1 MIGEYTEYFP
11 IKILAEIKGE
21 KVMETPMQVLIP
33 NNLENLQLPSPELL
47 TYYRNLEDRV
57 IWIDYGVDESI
68 LEVSKLIM
76 YFNKEDKDVPV
87 EQRKP
92 IKLLLYS
99 YGGDGQACFSLL
111 DVITLSKTPIYTF
124 NMGVAMSAGL
134 LILLAGHKRFCLKT
148 STALAHSGSG
158 GASGTFEQTEAQ
170 MKDYKRFVDTM
181 RNYIIERTNIDTKT
195 WNKYKSKEWYLYS
208 EDQIKYHVVDKIIDD
223 IDEIL

>member
-1 MIGEYTEYFP
+1 
-11 IKILAEIKGE
+11 
-21 KVMETPMQVLIP
+21 MELPMQVIIP
-33 NNLENLQLPSPELL
+33 NNLDNLQLPSPELL

-57 IWIDYGVDESI
+57 IWIDYSVDETI

-76 YFNKEDKDVPV
+76 RFNKEDKDIPV
-87 EQRKP
+87 EQRRP

-111 DVITLSKTPIYTF
+111 DIIALSKTPVWCV

-158 GASGTFEQTEAQ
+158 GTSGSYESTEAQ
-170 MKDYKRFVDTM
+170 MKDYKHFVQTM
-181 RNYIIERTNIDTKT
+181 RDYIIERTKIDQKLM
-195 WNKYKSKEWYLYS
+195 NKKKSQEWYIYAP
-208 EDQIKYHVVDKIIDD
+208 EQIELGIVDKIIDD
-223 IDEIL
+223 LDELL

>member
-1 MIGEYTEYFP
+1 
-11 IKILAEIKGE
+11 
-21 KVMETPMQVLIP
+21 METPMQVLIP

-57 IWIDYGVDESI
+57 IWIDYGVDESV

-111 DVITLSKTPIYTF
+111 DVIALSKTPVYTV

-181 RNYIIERTNIDTKT
+181 RNYIVERTNIDTKT
-195 WNKYKSKEWYLYS
+195 LNKYKSKEWYLYA
-208 EDQIKYHVVDKIIDD
+208 EDQIKYHVVDKIVDD

>member
-1 MIGEYTEYFP
+1 MEELMT
-11 IKILAEIKGE
+11 LA
-21 KVMETPMQVLIP
+21 IP
-33 NNLENLQLPSPELL
+33 QNLENLQLPNPELL
-47 TYYRNLEDRV
+47 TYYRDLEDRT

-76 YFNKEDKDVPV
+76 HFNKRDKGIPV
-87 EQRKP
+87 KERKP

-111 DVITLSKTPIYTF
+111 DVISLSKTPVWTV

-134 LILLAGHKRFCLKT
+134 LILLGGHKRFCLKN

-170 MKDYKRFVDTM
+170 MKDYKRFVETM
-181 RNYIIERTNIDTKT
+181 RNYIIERTNIDTRT
-195 WNKYKSKEWYLYS
+195 LNKYKSKEWYLYAD
-208 EDQIKYHVVDKIIDD
+208 EQVKYHVVDKIIDD

>member
-1 MIGEYTEYFP
+1 MEELL
-11 IKILAEIKGE
+11 KIA
-21 KVMETPMQVLIP
+21 IP
-33 NNLENLQLPSPELL
+33 QELENLQLPSPELL

-57 IWIDYGVDESI
+57 IWIDYGVDETI

-76 YFNKEDKDVPV
+76 YFNKLDKDIPV

-111 DVITLSKTPIYTF
+111 DIIALSKTPVWTI

-134 LILLAGHKRFCLKT
+134 LILLAGHKRFCLEK

-158 GASGTFEQTEAQ
+158 GACGTFEQTEAQ
-170 MKDYKRFVDTM
+170 MKDYQRFVKTM
-181 RNYIIERTNIDTKT
+181 RDYIIERTNIDQKT
-195 WNKYKSKEWYLYS
+195 LNKYKTKEWYLYS
-208 EDQIKYHVVDKIIDD
+208 EDQVNYHIVDKIVED
-223 IDEIL
+223 ITEIL

>member
-1 MIGEYTEYFP
+1 MDELMKIMIP
-11 IKILAEIKGE
+11 
-21 KVMETPMQVLIP
+21 Q
-33 NNLENLQLPSPELL
+33 NLENMQLPSPELL

-76 YFNKEDKDVPV
+76 YFNRLDKNISV
-87 EQRKP
+87 EERKP

-99 YGGDGQACFSLL
+99 YGGDGQVCFSLL
-111 DVITLSKTPIYTF
+111 DIIALSKTPVWTI

-134 LILLAGHKRFCLKT
+134 LILLAGHKRFCLKN

-195 WNKYKSKEWYLYS
+195 FNKHKNKEWYIYS
-208 EDQIKYHVVDKIIDD
+208 EEQIQYGVCHQIVED

>member
-1 MIGEYTEYFP
+1 MDELM
-11 IKILAEIKGE
+11 K
-21 KVMETPMQVLIP
+21 VLIP
-33 NNLENLQLPSPELL
+33 EGLENLQLPSPELL

-57 IWIDYGVDESI
+57 IWIDYGVDETI

-76 YFNKEDKDVPV
+76 YFNKLDKDIPT
-87 EQRKP
+87 EERKP

-111 DVITLSKTPIYTF
+111 DVIALSKTPVWCI

-134 LILLAGHKRFCLKT
+134 LILLAGHKRFCLKN

-170 MKDYKRFVDTM
+170 MKDYKRFVETM
-181 RNYIIERTNIDTKT
+181 RSYIIERTNIDTKT
-195 WNKYKSKEWYLYS
+195 LNKYKNKEWYLYS
-208 EDQIKYHVVDKIIDD
+208 DDQVKHHIVDKIVED
-223 IDEIL
+223 ITEIL

>member
-1 MIGEYTEYFP
+1 MDELMKLMIPE
-11 IKILAEIKGE
+11 
-21 KVMETPMQVLIP
+21 
-33 NNLENLQLPSPELL
+33 NLENMQLPSPELL

-76 YFNKEDKDVPV
+76 YFNRLDKDVPV

-111 DVITLSKTPIYTF
+111 DIIALSKTPVWTI

-134 LILLAGHKRFCLKT
+134 LILLAGHKRFCLKN

-158 GASGTFEQTEAQ
+158 GTSGSFEQTEAQ

-195 WNKYKSKEWYLYS
+195 FNKYKSKEWYLYS
-208 EDQIKYHVVDKIIDD
+208 EDQIKFGIVNKILDD

>member
-1 MIGEYTEYFP
+1 MDE
-11 IKILAEIKGE
+11 L
-21 KVMETPMQVLIP
+21 MNVLIP
-33 NNLENLQLPSPELL
+33 NQLENLQLPSPELL

-76 YFNKEDKDVPV
+76 HFNKEDKGIPV
-87 EQRKP
+87 EERKP

-111 DVITLSKTPIYTF
+111 DIIGISKTPVYTY

-134 LILLAGHKRFCLKT
+134 LILLAGHKRFCLKN

-158 GASGTFEQTEAQ
+158 GACGTYEQTEAQ
-170 MKDYKRFVDTM
+170 MKDYQRFVQTM
-181 RNYIIERTNIDTKT
+181 RDYILERTNIDTKT
-195 WNKYKSKEWYLYS
+195 FNKYKNKEWYLYS
-208 EDQIKYHVVDKIIDD
+208 EDQVKYHVVDKIVDD
-223 IDEIL
+223 ILEIL

>member
-1 MIGEYTEYFP
+1 
-11 IKILAEIKGE
+11 
-21 KVMETPMQVLIP
+21 MELPMHLVIP
-33 NNLENLQLPSPELL
+33 QNLETLQLPSPELL

-57 IWIDYGVDESI
+57 IWIDYGVDETI

-76 YFNKEDKDVPV
+76 QFNKEDRDIPV

-111 DVITLSKTPIYTF
+111 DIIALSKTPVWTV

-134 LILLAGHKRFCLKT
+134 LILLAGHQRFCLKN

-195 WNKYKSKEWYLYS
+195 LNKYKSKEWYLYS
-208 EDQIKYHVVDKIIDD
+208 EDQIKYRVVDKIIDD

>member
-1 MIGEYTEYFP
+1 MEELMT
-11 IKILAEIKGE
+11 LA
-21 KVMETPMQVLIP
+21 IP
-33 NNLENLQLPSPELL
+33 QNLENLQLPNPELL
-47 TYYRNLEDRV
+47 TYYRDLEDRT

-76 YFNKEDKDVPV
+76 YFNKLDKGIPA
-87 EQRKP
+87 EERKP

-111 DVITLSKTPIYTF
+111 DVISLSKTPVYTV

-134 LILLAGHKRFCLKT
+134 LILLGGHKRFCLKN

-170 MKDYKRFVDTM
+170 MKDYKRFVETM
-181 RNYIIERTNIDTKT
+181 RNYILERTNIDTRT
-195 WNKYKSKEWYLYS
+195 LNKYKSKEWYLYA
-208 EDQIKYHVVDKIIDD
+208 EEQAKYHVVDKIIDD

>member
-1 MIGEYTEYFP
+1 MEELMKIMIP
-11 IKILAEIKGE
+11 
-21 KVMETPMQVLIP
+21 QD
-33 NNLENLQLPSPELL
+33 LENMQLPSPELL

-57 IWIDYGVDESI
+57 IWIDYGVDETI

-76 YFNKEDKDVPV
+76 YFNKLDKDIPI
-87 EQRKP
+87 EERKP

-111 DVITLSKTPIYTF
+111 DIIALSKTPVWCI

-134 LILLAGHKRFCLKT
+134 LILLAGHKRFCLKH

-158 GASGTFEQTEAQ
+158 GTSGTYESTEAQ
-170 MKDYKRFVDTM
+170 MKDYKRFVQTM
-181 RNYIIERTNIDTKT
+181 RDYIIERTKIDSKLM
-195 WNKYKSKEWYLYS
+195 NKKKSQEWYIYANEQVDLG
-208 EDQIKYHVVDKIIDD
+208 IVDKIIDN

>member
-1 MIGEYTEYFP
+1 MDEMMKIMIP
-11 IKILAEIKGE
+11 
-21 KVMETPMQVLIP
+21 Q
-33 NNLENLQLPSPELL
+33 NLENMQLPSPELL

-57 IWIDYGVDESI
+57 IWIDYGVDETI

-76 YFNKEDKDVPV
+76 YFNKLDKDIPI
-87 EQRKP
+87 EERKP

-111 DVITLSKTPIYTF
+111 DVIALSKTPVHTI

-134 LILLAGHKRFCLKT
+134 LILLAGHQRFCLKN

-195 WNKYKSKEWYLYS
+195 LNKYKTKEWYLYA
-208 EDQIKYHVVDKIIDD
+208 EDQVKFGIVNKIIDD

>member
-1 MIGEYTEYFP
+1 MDELM
-11 IKILAEIKGE
+11 KL
-21 KVMETPMQVLIP
+21 LIP
-33 NNLENLQLPSPELL
+33 ENLENLQLPSPELL

-76 YFNKEDKDVPV
+76 YFNKLDKDIPA
-87 EQRKP
+87 EERKP

-111 DVITLSKTPIYTF
+111 DIIALSKTPVWTI

-134 LILLAGHKRFCLKT
+134 LILLAGHKRFCLKN

-158 GASGTFEQTEAQ
+158 GTSGSFEQTEAQ

-181 RNYIIERTNIDTKT
+181 RNYIIERTKIDTKT
-195 WNKYKSKEWYLYS
+195 FNKYKSKEWYLYS
-208 EDQIKYHVVDKIIDD
+208 EDQIKYGIVNKIIDD
-223 IDEIL
+223 IDNIL

>member
-1 MIGEYTEYFP
+1 MDE
-11 IKILAEIKGE
+11 L
-21 KVMETPMQVLIP
+21 MQIAIP
-33 NNLENLQLPSPELL
+33 QSIENLQLPDPELV

-68 LEVSKLIM
+68 LEISKLIM
-76 YFNKEDKDVPV
+76 YFNKLDKDIPI
-87 EQRKP
+87 EDRQP

-111 DVITLSKTPIYTF
+111 DIIALSKTPVWTI

-134 LILLAGHKRFCLKT
+134 LILLAGHKRFCLKN

-158 GASGTFEQTEAQ
+158 GTSGTFEQTEAQ
-170 MKDYKRFVDTM
+170 MKDYQRFVKTM
-181 RNYIIERTNIDTKT
+181 RDYIIERTDIDTKT
-195 WNKYKSKEWYLYS
+195 LNKYKNKEWFLYS
-208 EDQIKYHVVDKIIDD
+208 EDQLKYGIVDKIIDD